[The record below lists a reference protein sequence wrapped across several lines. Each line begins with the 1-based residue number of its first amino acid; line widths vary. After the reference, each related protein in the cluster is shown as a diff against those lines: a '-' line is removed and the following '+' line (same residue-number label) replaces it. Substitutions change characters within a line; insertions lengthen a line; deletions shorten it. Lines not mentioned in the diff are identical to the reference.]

1 MIANASRSGALAS
14 HSACMMAFE
23 NSITQLTPRE
33 VRASTISYCSG
44 ALRAKRAAKRERL
57 RGPEG
62 ETSGQAVFNLEV
74 ARTCHG
80 LISGSKGRLGSRG
93 ALVVL
98 WKWAAAFQTQG

>member
-1 MIANASRSGALAS
+1 MP
-14 HSACMMAFE
+14 
-23 NSITQLTPRE
+23 TP
-33 VRASTISYCSG
+33 
-44 ALRAKRAAKRERL
+44 L
-57 RGPEG
+57 GPEG

>member
-1 MIANASRSGALAS
+1 
-14 HSACMMAFE
+14 
-23 NSITQLTPRE
+23 
-33 VRASTISYCSG
+33 
-44 ALRAKRAAKRERL
+44 
-57 RGPEG
+57 
-62 ETSGQAVFNLEV
+62 VFNLEV